1 MTQMIDNAD
10 EGDDRPAPNAA
21 RPDQASWL
29 AAIEE
34 IGEEAGYFQTVGS
47 RHWAFFSVE
56 SPVLLV
62 TFETVAD
69 IRRRPDGLPMG
80 YALARECG
88 WSTLCLIADGDTWYR
103 DSGVYRYFDRQVD
116 DAFFEDFDR
125 VVFFGAGMGA
135 YAACAFSVAAPGAT
149 VLALAPVATLDPAL
163 AGWDMRHA
171 RNRRLTFTDRY
182 GYAPDMTE
190 GAGDVFVVF
199 DPAEPLD
206 AMHAALFARPHVTAL
221 RARRIG
227 RAVEPAL
234 EGMQILSPLITAA
247 CDGELNAPL
256 FHRLFRKRRSY
267 GPYLDR
273 VMDRLE
279 KTGRFTLAA
288 LAARS
293 VLSRA
298 RSQRLE
304 QRLARLTAL
313 GVAVPPPR
321 TGKDR
326 SQTGQ

>member
-1 MTQMIDNAD
+1 MTQTIDDAD
-10 EGDDRPAPNAA
+10 EGCDRPAQDAA
-21 RPDQASWL
+21 RPDRAGWL

-47 RHWAFFSVE
+47 RHWAFFSDD

-69 IRRRPDGLPMG
+69 IRSRTDGLPMG
-80 YALARECG
+80 YALARDHG
-88 WSTLCLIADGDTWYR
+88 WSSLCLIADGETWYR
-103 DSGVYRYFDRQVD
+103 DASVYRYVDRLVD

-125 VVFFGAGMGA
+125 VVFYGAGMGA
-135 YAACAFSVAAPGAT
+135 YAACAYSVAAPGAT

-163 AGWDMRHA
+163 AGWDSRHA
-171 RNRRLTFTDRY
+171 RHRRMTFTDRY

-227 RAVEPAL
+227 GAVEQAL
-234 EGMQILSPLITAA
+234 EGLQILSPLITAA
-247 CDGELNAPL
+247 CEGTLDAPL
-256 FHRLFRKRRSY
+256 FHRMLRKRRGY

-273 VMDRLE
+273 LMDRLE
-279 KTGRFTLAA
+279 TTGRFALAA
-288 LAARS
+288 LTARS

-298 RSQRLE
+298 TSPRLTR
-304 QRLARLTAL
+304 RLAELTEL
-313 GVAVPPPR
+313 GVTMPPQGR
-321 TGKDR
+321 TD
-326 SQTGQ
+326 QP

>member
-1 MTQMIDNAD
+1 MTQMIDDAD
-10 EGDDRPAPNAA
+10 EGDDRPLQNAA
-21 RPDQASWL
+21 RPDRASWL
-29 AAIEE
+29 EAIEE
-34 IGEEAGYFQTVGS
+34 IGEEAGYFQAAGS
-47 RHWAFFSVE
+47 RHWAFFSDE

-80 YALARECG
+80 YTLARERG

-125 VVFFGAGMGA
+125 VVFYGAGMGA

-149 VLALAPVATLDPAL
+149 VLALNPVATLDPAR
-163 AGWDMRHA
+163 AGWDSRHA

-206 AMHAALFARPHVTAL
+206 AMHAALFDRPHVTAL

-227 RAVEPAL
+227 GAVEPAL
-234 EGMQILSPLITAA
+234 EEMRILAPLVTAS
-247 CDGELNAPL
+247 GEGKLDAAL
-256 FHRLFRKRRSY
+256 FHRLFRKRRSS

-273 VMDRLE
+273 LMDRLE

-298 RSQRLE
+298 GSPRLE
-304 QRLARLTAL
+304 QRLAQLAAL
-313 GVAVPPPR
+313 SVAVPPPR
-321 TGKDR
+321 SGKDR
-326 SQTGQ
+326 T

>member
-1 MTQMIDNAD
+1 MTQMIDDAD
-10 EGDDRPAPNAA
+10 EGDDRPPPHAA
-21 RPDQASWL
+21 RADRASWL
-29 AAIEE
+29 AAIKE
-34 IGEEAGYFQTVGS
+34 IGEAAGYFRTVGS
-47 RHWAFFSVE
+47 RHWAFFSDG

-62 TFETVAD
+62 TFDSAAD

-80 YALARECG
+80 YVLARERG

-103 DSGVYRYFDRQVD
+103 DTGVYRYFDGLVN

-125 VVFFGAGMGA
+125 VVFYGAGMGA
-135 YAACAFSVAAPGAT
+135 YGACAFSVAAPGAT
-149 VLALAPVATLDPAL
+149 VLALNPLATLDPAL
-163 AGWDMRHA
+163 AGWDTRHA
-171 RNRRLTFTDRY
+171 RNRRLSFSDRY

-227 RAVEPAL
+227 PQVKRAL
-234 EGMQILSPLITAA
+234 EGMQILTPLIAAA
-247 CDGELNAPL
+247 CEGGLDAPL

-273 VMDRLE
+273 LADRLE
-279 KTGRFTLAA
+279 QAGRFTLAA

-293 VLSRA
+293 VTSRA
-298 RSQRLE
+298 TEPHTTGLE
-304 QRLARLTAL
+304 DLR
-313 GVAVPPPR
+313 
-321 TGKDR
+321 
-326 SQTGQ
+326 